1 MSKNL
6 LIILAYNESANIK
19 STVLEYKD
27 IFNYILVIND
37 SSTDNTQQ
45 ILENLKSELKNLILI
60 NNNKNLGAGY
70 SFQTAIDY
78 VKKNLD
84 DVDYITKID
93 GDGQF
98 VKKDIILINKILEK
112 YDCDYVKSNR
122 FWEQGIDGKIPTIR
136 YFGNSVASFLI
147 KFISGQFKITDPLN
161 GLCGFNKKFLSLI
174 SIPKT
179 FKRYGYPFY
188 INTLSIERKKQ
199 IIEIQNTVK
208 YNIGEKSQL
217 KAVTLL
223 FKLTKF
229 SIKYFLTNISN
240 KLKESSLQISAL
252 LDLIFILSQIVC
264 GYIVYKTFSIRFFDV
279 EGLQSNWLILFVM
292 IQLFSIFI
300 VFKSKSIESKFRSK
314 FFINLN

>member
-6 LIILAYNESANIK
+6 LIVLAYNESKNIK
-19 STVLEYKD
+19 STILEYKD

-37 SSTDNTQQ
+37 SSTDNTLQ
-45 ILENLKSELKNLILI
+45 IIENLKDKLKNLILI
-60 NNNKNLGAGY
+60 NNKKNLGAGY
-70 SFQTAIDY
+70 SFQVAIDY
-78 VKKNLD
+78 VKENLD
-84 DVDYITKID
+84 DVEYITKID

-98 VKKDIILINKILEK
+98 VKKDIILINNILK
-112 YDCDYVKSNR
+112 RNDCDYVKSNR

-229 SIKYFLTNISN
+229 SFKYFLTNISN
-240 KLKESSLQISAL
+240 KLKESSLQISAI

-264 GYIVYKTFSIRFFDV
+264 GYIVYKTFSIRFYDV

-292 IQLFSIFI
+292 MQLFSIFI
-300 VFKSKSIESKFRSK
+300 VYKSKSIESKFRSS